1 MSTIAFMIPSSR
13 ETRVMVALL
22 AACLA
27 ALASVTSA
35 QSIRDSA
42 GIRIVHNDKPSWTA
56 AQQLRLAA
64 APSLIIG
71 DRDEEPYLLSQV
83 KSPVELSDGRII
95 LANGAST
102 ELRIY
107 DAKGTYLKTIG
118 RKGNGPGEFQ
128 DIEKVTRLAGD
139 TLAVFHGRG
148 DISLF
153 TSAGTFIRRLT
164 VMRPTTSDGRPTA
177 LTSTALILDGGVRL
191 LIRQAFERESGPVG
205 KRFDATAP
213 HSLVTIDNR
222 VVKELGAQPFMESI
236 YEKDG
241 PRYVWLCA
249 TEVSTGNGNSF
260 YLGYGTEYS
269 IRRYTAQG
277 KLDQIVR
284 RAWTPHKLTKS
295 DITTFLDEWLLRWS
309 KKPGPER
316 ERDRADMLDDPY
328 AINLPAYS
336 AILVDRTSK
345 LWVRTPNP
353 IDAAVAGFLYNYAIG
368 PSTWSVFGA
377 DGRWLGDV
385 TMPARFMPSDIGSNF
400 VLGVARDD
408 DGVQTVVR
416 YTLGNR

>member
-1 MSTIAFMIPSSR
+1 MQTSLSNSR
-13 ETRVMVALL
+13 VVAGLLTALFGTLL
-22 AACLA
+22 ATLA
-27 ALASVTSA
+27 PAANA
-35 QSIRDSA
+35 QSVRDSA
-42 GIRIVHNDKPSWTA
+42 GIRMVNSDKPSWTP
-56 AQQLRLAA
+56 AQQLRVSAT
-64 APSLIIG
+64 PSVVIG

-83 KSPVELSDGRII
+83 KSPFELSDGRIV

-102 ELRIY
+102 ELRLY
-107 DAKGTYLKTIG
+107 DANGTYLNTVG

-128 DIEKVTRLAGD
+128 DIEKVSRLTGD
-139 TLAVFHGRG
+139 TMAVFHGRG

-164 VMRPTTSDGRPTA
+164 VARPTASDGRPTA
-177 LTSTALILDGGVRL
+177 FIRPALVLDGGVRL
-191 LIRQAFERESGPVG
+191 LINQPFGRESGPVG

-213 HSLVTIDNR
+213 HSLVAADNR
-222 VVKELGAQPFMESI
+222 VVKDLGAQPIMESI

-249 TEVSTGNGNSF
+249 TEVTTGNGNSF

-277 KLDQIVR
+277 QLNQIVR

-328 AINLPAYS
+328 AVNLPAYS
-336 AILVDRTSK
+336 AILLDRTGK
-345 LWVRTPNP
+345 LWVRTPKP
-353 IDAAVAGFLYNYAIG
+353 IDAAVAGFLTDYSIG
-368 PSTWSVFGA
+368 PSAWSVFA
-377 DGRWLGDV
+377 NDGRWLGDV
-385 TMPARFMPSDIGSNF
+385 TMPARFMPSDIGANF
-400 VLGVARDD
+400 VLGTARDD
-408 DGVQTVVR
+408 DGVQTLVR
-416 YTLGNR
+416 YKLGTR